1 MTTTPDQRN
10 AFEAL
15 KEKLPVDLVPGYS
28 VATTG
33 EIDPTSPWVNKMR
46 RFSKDLGVNAF
57 AYFNFIARSKG
68 PLRKIRRTPKKII
81 SPEGFPPWVT
91 VSYAYPPPQAFYS
104 TPKDRLVKH
113 FVFHSFGHGWHAT
126 IRDKRAIGWLNSSR
140 GGRGVQPYV
149 FEGRTVYVAKGS
161 DPETLAHFT
170 RFSAGLRACLH
181 SAAKA
186 TAHFFIDRAGNL
198 VVIGDCNDVMFTSN
212 SVNKS
217 SCGVELEEAFYVLDN
232 PKGKKNRAIFRSG
245 GRPPGTAGNIQYFAY
260 SPQQLFTLSILVK
273 KLETS
278 YPALKARNISF
289 DRRTFTSSS
298 PAGYTM
304 HDFIKQPTKTKS
316 GKPKG
321 GHFDVSPQFL
331 TQDLWDSFFDLVNT
345 HTHIT
350 PANLFRPRQTY
361 HDSGQSLQEEPL
373 SEEAL
378 ESMTERLFQMAQSQ
392 GMAYNRA
399 NYLAQRTRKET
410 NSTVGKLATKRAKQE
425 TQKVADLQQLSQRTQ
440 DPVIDSP
447 VQVPPHDDEGL
458 QVCSD
463 DMW

>member
-1 MTTTPDQRN
+1 MTTADQRS

-28 VATTG
+28 IATSG
-33 EIDPTSPWVNKMR
+33 ELDPTSPWVNKMQ
-46 RFSKDLGVNAF
+46 RFSKDLGTNAY
-57 AYFNFIARSKG
+57 AYFNYTARSKG
-68 PLRKIRRTPKKII
+68 PLKRTRRTPKKIL

-91 VSYAYPPPQAFYS
+91 ISYAYPPPQAFYS
-104 TPKDRLVKH
+104 MAREREVKH
-113 FVFHSFGHGWHAT
+113 FVMHSFGHGWHASF
-126 IRDKRAIGWLNSSR
+126 RDGKAVGWMNSSR
-140 GGRGVQPYV
+140 NGRGVQPYE

-212 SVNKS
+212 SVSKT
-217 SCGVELEEAFYVLDN
+217 SCGVELEEAFYVMDI
-232 PKGKKNRAIFRSG
+232 PRGRKNRAIFKSG
-245 GRPPGTAGNIQYFAY
+245 GRPPGTAGNIEYFAY

-273 KLETS
+273 KMELA
-278 YPALKARNISF
+278 YPQLKARNLSF
-289 DRRTFTSSS
+289 DRRTFNAGS

-304 HDFIKQPTKTKS
+304 HDFIKQKKR
-316 GKPKG
+316 G
-321 GHFDVSPQFL
+321 GHFDISPQFL
-331 TQDLWDSFFDLVNT
+331 SQDLWDSFFDLVDT

-350 PANLFRPRQTY
+350 PANLFRPRQQY
-361 HDSGQSLQEEPL
+361 HDSGQSLQTEEI
-373 SEEAL
+373 SEQHL
-378 ESMTERLFQMAQSQ
+378 ESMTERLFHLAQTQ
-392 GMAYNRA
+392 GVAYNRTE
-399 NYLAQRTRKET
+399 YLARRSRKEE
-410 NSTVGKLATKRAKQE
+410 NSSVGKMATKRAKQE
-425 TQKVADLQQLSQRTQ
+425 SQKVADVQQISQRTQ
-440 DPVIDSP
+440 SPIVDSP
-447 VQVPPHDDEGL
+447 SVDLYYDEGE